1 MKNPET
7 FTSDS
12 VLSCEN
18 YASADNLRNLKLFS
32 KIVKTL
38 KINLFSIDDFSL
50 DRLNELIT
58 SGEAKE
64 YSVTSLTEIYNKTVG
79 EKFDL
84 LNLKQIISD
93 TIISAKF
100 DTHILISR
108 KTLEEDSIES
118 LKRKLS
124 KLRDKYEIIAV
135 KSDDIK
141 VLKWAAHDRRVDY
154 ISVNLTSNNLPIDK
168 ALCSLMK
175 QHNKC
180 FELIL
185 SPLLLSDNKGVSI
198 AIRTGKKIFKII
210 GSTNTQFVLTMK
222 PESCY
227 QLRNGI
233 QIRYLAQLLDI
244 PFNRSKMSVFDNQ
257 LLIALKNTMKLD
269 KSNIVDGIREAD

>member
-1 MKNPET
+1 MKDPET

-18 YASADNLRNLKLFS
+18 YLSADNLRNLKLFT
-32 KIVKTL
+32 KIVKSL
-38 KINLFSIDDFSL
+38 RINLFAVDDYNL
-50 DRLNELIT
+50 DSVSKLI
-58 SGEAKE
+58 SSEEAKE
-64 YSVTSLTEIYNKTVG
+64 YSVTSLVEMCNKTVG
-79 EKFDL
+79 KKFDL
-84 LNLKQIISD
+84 IDYKQIIRD
-93 TIISAKF
+93 AIISVKF
-100 DTHILISR
+100 DTSILISR
-108 KTLEEDSIES
+108 KTLEEDSIEN

-124 KLRDKYEIIAV
+124 ELRDKYEIIAV

-154 ISVNLTSNNLPIDK
+154 ISVDLISNHLPIDT

-185 SPLLLSDNKGVSI
+185 SPLLLSDNKGVSV
-198 AIRTGKKIFKII
+198 AIRLGKKIFKLIS
-210 GSTNTQFVLTMK
+210 STNIQFILTMK
-222 PESCY
+222 PETCY

-244 PFNRSKMSVFDNQ
+244 PFNKSKMSVFDTQ
-257 LLIALKNTMKLD
+257 LLIALKNTMKLN
-269 KSNIVDGIREAD
+269 KSNLVAGIKEVS

>member
-1 MKNPET
+1 MKDPET

-18 YASADNLRNLKLFS
+18 YVSAKNLENLKLFS
-32 KIVKTL
+32 KITKLL
-38 KINLFSIDDFSL
+38 KVNLLSIDDFNL
-50 DRLNELIT
+50 DNLNELISSEVAT
-58 SGEAKE
+58 E
-64 YSVTSLTEIYNKTVG
+64 YSITSLVEMFNKTVG
-79 EKFDL
+79 KNYDL
-84 LNLKQIISD
+84 LNLKQTIRDAIISK
-93 TIISAKF
+93 KF
-100 DTHILISR
+100 DMLVLVTR
-108 KTLEEDSIES
+108 KTIVENSIEN

-124 KLRDKYEIIAV
+124 ELRSEHEIIAV

-154 ISVNLTSNNLPIDK
+154 ISVDFMSNHLSIDK
-168 ALCSLMK
+168 ALCSLVK

-185 SPLLLSDNKGVSI
+185 SPLLSEDNKEISA
-198 AIRTGKKIFKII
+198 AIRFGKKTFKII
-210 GSTNTQFVLTMK
+210 SSTNTQFILSMK

-244 PFNRSKMSVFDNQ
+244 PFNRSKKNVFDNQ

-269 KSNIVDGIREAD
+269 KSNLVDGIKEDG

>member
-1 MKNPET
+1 MKNPVT

-18 YASADNLRNLKLFS
+18 YVSADNLRNLKLFS
-32 KIVKTL
+32 EIVKSL
-38 KINLFSIDDFSL
+38 RINLLSVDDFNL
-50 DRLNELIT
+50 DNVNELIT
-58 SGEAKE
+58 SEEAQE
-64 YSVTSLTEIYNKTVG
+64 YSVTSLVEICNKTVE

-84 LNLKQIISD
+84 LNLKQTISD

-100 DTHILISR
+100 DTHIIISR
-108 KTLEEDSIES
+108 KTLEEDSIEN

-124 KLRDKYEIIAV
+124 ELRDNYEIIAV
-135 KSDDIK
+135 KSDDVK

-154 ISVNLTSNNLPIDK
+154 ISVNLMSSNLPIDE

-185 SPLLLSDNKGVSI
+185 SPLLLSDYKGVSI
-198 AIRTGKKIFKII
+198 AIRSGKKIFKII
-210 GSTNTQFVLTMK
+210 GSTNTQFILTMK

-257 LLIALKNTMKLD
+257 LLIALKNAMKLN
-269 KSNIVDGIREAD
+269 KSNIVDGIKEDD